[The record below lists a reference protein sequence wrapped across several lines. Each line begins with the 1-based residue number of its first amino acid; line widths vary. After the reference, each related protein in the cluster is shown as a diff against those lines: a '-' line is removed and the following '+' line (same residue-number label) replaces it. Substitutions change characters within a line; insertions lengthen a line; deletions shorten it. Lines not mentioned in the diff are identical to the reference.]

1 MKTLGTRIKRLRE
14 SKSMTQ
20 DELAQ
25 KMGYKS
31 RSSINKIELDLSD
44 LPQSKIS
51 LFAEALDTTP
61 AYLMGWD
68 EFAMVDLKKATDYL
82 SGGVWSIENIT
93 ESFTDKE
100 IVDLANKK
108 FREAPAAKKFF
119 TQMIEE
125 PGGEYSTKEK
135 ILEKFK
141 LYENPVSAGRGT
153 WLDEGTEYNYIEIE
167 HPPVSADFAL
177 RVRGDS
183 MSPKYNDGDV
193 VFVKSRTLLEPGQV
207 GVFLINGEGYL
218 KQWQGNML
226 LSLNREYDP
235 IYVEENDEF
244 LIVGKVIEKL
254 SGGNLNER

>member
-1 MKTLGTRIKRLRE
+1 MTHKVDREMYVKLGQELRE
-14 SKSMTQ
+14 ARENKGYSLDFVAEKVGLSKKTIQ
-20 DELAQ
+20 RYEIAE
-25 KMGYKS
+25 S
-31 RSSINKIELDLSD
+31 RISINVLYDICKVLDIEPVTLTSFFDVNLNFEQNPEANFNYDHYEKID
-44 LPQSKIS
+44 LPKI
-51 LFAEALDTTP
+51 
-61 AYLMGWD
+61 D
-68 EFAMVDLKKATDYL
+68 E
-82 SGGVWSIENIT
+82 
-93 ESFTDKE
+93 
-100 IVDLANKK
+100 NK
-108 FREAPAAKKFF
+108 
-119 TQMIEE
+119 QQ
-125 PGGEYSTKEK
+125 
-135 ILEKFK
+135 ILQTFK
-141 LYENPVSAGRGT
+141 LFENPVSAGRGT

-244 LIVGKVIEKL
+244 LIVGKVVEKL
-254 SGGNLNER
+254 SE